1 MSKVTL
7 DHMDE
12 LFTATYEALLKKINS
27 GEASAAELQVAV
39 KLLKDNGIQ
48 AEADGDGG
56 LRELLG
62 ALPTFEDD
70 DDGDDPLLNVG
81 GRP

>member
-7 DHMDE
+7 ERME
-12 LFTATYEALLKKINS
+12 SLFDITVAQLHKRIKK

-48 AEADGDGG
+48 AEADGEGG
-56 LRELLG
+56 LRELLDG
-62 ALPTFEDD
+62 LPSFDNDD
-70 DDGDDPLLNVG
+70 TDNDDPLLQG
-81 GRP
+81 TR

>member
-7 DHMDE
+7 DHMDD
-12 LFTATYEALLKKINS
+12 LFTATYEALLNKIKT

-48 AEADGDGG
+48 AEADGEGG

-62 ALPTFEDD
+62 NLPTFEDVD
-70 DDGDDPLLNVG
+70 EDDPLLQEGV
-81 GRP
+81 R

>member
-7 DHMDE
+7 DHMDD
-12 LFTATYEALLKKINS
+12 LFTATYEALLQKIKS

-48 AEADGDGG
+48 AEADGENG

-62 ALPTFEDD
+62 ALPTFEDAD
-70 DDGDDPLLNVG
+70 EDDPLLVSS
-81 GRP
+81 R